1 MSTPLKPPTGASAQ
15 EFVAH
20 PPGSFMAV
28 CADVYVKEED
38 NFFFGKV
45 KDPKKD
51 PNKLD
56 DRKTVTKAYIVFLT
70 EHLTDDMKP
79 SYVNTRESF
88 SWGTEDFPSNL
99 FKFVKGWYPTATNE
113 QIRDMDLQALVGKSA
128 YITVVQNDKGYSK
141 VSSAAAAPSGA
152 AKVVIPADFKRH
164 DEKVAPPAPASVP
177 PNPNPVQPLA
187 NPGPIAGY
195 AAPVTAE
202 EMPF

>member
-1 MSTPLKPPTGASAQ
+1 MSTPLKPPTGTSAS

-28 CADVYVKEED
+28 CADVYAKEED

-70 EHLTDDMKP
+70 EHLTEDGKP

-99 FKFVKGWYPTATNE
+99 FKFVKGWFPTATNE

-141 VSSAAAAPSGA
+141 VSSAAAAPNGA
-152 AKVVIPADFKRH
+152 QKVAIPADFKRH
-164 DEKVAPPAPASVP
+164 DEKQPSTP
-177 PNPNPVQPLA
+177 PNPNPIQPLA
-187 NPGPIAGY
+187 DPGPIAGY
-195 AAPVTAE
+195 PAKVPETS
-202 EMPF
+202 PF